1 MSESQSSFVYFPLVC
16 SGSFGC
22 LMGCGWVAE
31 ELERCGC
38 SEEEE
43 ESVGA
48 CSSLPYFFLGGSGVE
63 ELSMEWSSQYFM

>member
-1 MSESQSSFVYFPLVC
+1 
-16 SGSFGC
+16 
-22 LMGCGWVAE
+22 MGCGWVAE